1 MNQAILTT
9 IALTGFGVAFF
20 HAAIPTHWL
29 PFVLT
34 ARVQGWNASKTIA
47 VTALAGT
54 GHVLVTAALGL
65 AITLFGAALSETV
78 GAWFP
83 RIAGGALLLFGG
95 YYLLRQMTG
104 KGHVHFHYPHEHLH
118 EAGHEHG
125 HAHGHAHPLEHEN
138 DHQHEA
144 DDRHGCQA
152 HPTSDRAAILSLLAF
167 LTFSPCEGFVPFY
180 VSGIRYGWG
189 GFAVLTAV
197 LSIATVAGM
206 VLFTSLTLAGLSK
219 VKLGMLEKYESAL
232 MGILLCAVGILI
244 IVFET

>member
-1 MNQAILTT
+1 
-9 IALTGFGVAFF
+9 
-20 HAAIPTHWL
+20 
-29 PFVLT
+29 VLT

-54 GHVLVTAALGL
+54 GHVIVTAALGL
-65 AITLFGAALSETV
+65 AITLFGSALSETI

-83 RIAGGALLLFGG
+83 RIAGGALLLFGL
-95 YYLLRQMTG
+95 YYLIRQVIG

-118 EAGHEHG
+118 E
-125 HAHGHAHPLEHEN
+125 HAHE
-138 DHQHEA
+138 HQHEDG
-144 DDRHGCQA
+144 DDHHEHHHDEACQA
-152 HPTSDRAAILSLLAF
+152 HPTSDRAAIFSLLAF

-206 VLFTSLTLAGLSK
+206 VLFTWLTLAGLSK
-219 VKLGMLEKYESAL
+219 MKLGVLEKYESVL
-232 MGILLCAVGILI
+232 MGVLLCAVGILI